1 MIQTEH
7 SCDMEGKG
15 MLDESGSLSLSLK
28 YRPVMEKKELRSWSV
43 HFEKVVLY
51 VPVEK

>member
-15 MLDESGSLSLSLK
+15 MLDESGSFSLSLK

-43 HFEKVVLY
+43 HFGKAVLY

>member
-7 SCDMEGKG
+7 SYVMDGKG
-15 MLDESGSLSLSLK
+15 MLDESGSFSLSLK
-28 YRPVMEKKELRSWSV
+28 CRLVMEKKELRSWSV
-43 HFEKVVLY
+43 HFGKAVLY